1 MKHASA
7 KTVLSLLVLGST
19 IFSTASAQAQ
29 ARPNLTGWEMDSP
42 YQKLYRADRYDF
54 FKGTIED
61 VVEVVPLPGM
71 AVGIALRVRDRDHRL
86 IEVQLGPKAFVDL
99 TAIGLK
105 PGDQVKCMGVFT
117 EIDQRKIFIGAK
129 VKTGEYVQIKLR
141 RTADGV
147 PFWAMTLAELA
158 EFTAEFSLGED
169 AKAWNPPAFFTTA
182 PNPNYRTERPLRIF
196 DDRTPTAN

>member
-42 YQKLYRADRYDF
+42 YQKLYQPDRYDF

-169 AKAWNPPAFFTTA
+169 TKAWNPPAFFTTA